1 MFTPKTHYAKIAYD
15 TILFFVSTGQVRK
28 MSDDKISADLQLKV
42 ACIVSVLDTNDKL
55 IGYFGNVI
63 PQTDSFYNE
72 IIENAIGA
80 IKSEKFASIQ
90 TDQLSKIKVYVDG
103 LSALHKVENVDE
115 LKPTKHG
122 LYIKTKS
129 GKSGFILP
137 NRNGVKT
144 VEQQIEVI
152 KKEHGIREKDH
163 SKLELWYFKSTR
175 YD

>member
-15 TILFFVSTGQVRK
+15 TILFYVSTGQVRK

-42 ACIVSVLDTNDKL
+42 ACIVSVFDTNDKL

-80 IKSEKFASIQ
+80 IKSEKFDPIQ
-90 TDQLSKIKVYVDG
+90 SDQLGKIKVYVDG
-103 LSALHKVENVDE
+103 LSTLHKVENINE
-115 LKPTKHG
+115 LKPNKHG
-122 LYIKTKS
+122 LYLKTKS
-129 GKSGFILP
+129 GQSGYILP
-137 NRNGVKT
+137 NRKGVKT

-152 KKEHGIREKDH
+152 KKEHGIREKEK
-163 SKLELWYFKSTR
+163 SNMELWYFKSTR